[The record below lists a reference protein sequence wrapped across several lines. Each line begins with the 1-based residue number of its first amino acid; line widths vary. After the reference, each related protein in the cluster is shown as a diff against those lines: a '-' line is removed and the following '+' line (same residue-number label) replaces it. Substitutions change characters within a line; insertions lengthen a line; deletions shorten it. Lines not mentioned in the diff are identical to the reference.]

1 MTDRK
6 QTLIIDTGERI
17 GAGEDRAEQTNLNF
31 ISSDGIDTA
40 ENPLIDFNVKLSQ
53 PLTISKTCNIFI
65 DHITLSGARPALFT
79 TYNGFPSWGIIPNSN
94 NEVGS
99 TPASDINFII
109 RSDATDTHN
118 VLTTTYPVQDDTEK
132 IATLCP
138 TEGPVLQ
145 LKIIGITTSR
155 GMEHN
160 PYVNATNPKRI
171 DLNKTFLFPNTNNH
185 IIKGYRSSGFNTNL
199 NVHTYTDTT
208 FNYVST
214 IKATPQNPVKIKSIR
229 FNLAY
234 KWPNS
239 SSQPG
244 RTFSVFNVEDGNGVA
259 AEEAASGKN
268 RAIIEFLFDPI

>member
-65 DHITLSGARPALFT
+65 DHITLSGARPSLMPESPGLLTETVLSGVDPST
-79 TYNGFPSWGIIPNSN
+79 TFKFSAAGENITLSQGYHPFIDLGAATPTPS
-94 NEVGS
+94 EDLS
-99 TPASDINFII
+99 TLS
-109 RSDATDTHN
+109 
-118 VLTTTYPVQDDTEK
+118 
-132 IATLCP
+132 P
-138 TEGPVLQ
+138 TEGPMLQ
-145 LKIIGITTSR
+145 LKIIGIGTSTS
-155 GMEHN
+155 MEHN
-160 PYVNATNPKRI
+160 PYVNATDPSKL
-171 DLNKTFLFPNTNNH
+171 DLQKTFQFSNTN
-185 IIKGYRSSGFNTNL
+185 IYTG

-214 IKATPQNPVKIKSIR
+214 IKATSQHPVKIKSIR
-229 FNLAY
+229 FKLQY
-234 KWPNS
+234 KWPGYLDFLS
-239 SSQPG
+239 AGHP
-244 RTFSVFNVEDGNGVA
+244 VFNVKNEN
-259 AEEAASGKN
+259 KN